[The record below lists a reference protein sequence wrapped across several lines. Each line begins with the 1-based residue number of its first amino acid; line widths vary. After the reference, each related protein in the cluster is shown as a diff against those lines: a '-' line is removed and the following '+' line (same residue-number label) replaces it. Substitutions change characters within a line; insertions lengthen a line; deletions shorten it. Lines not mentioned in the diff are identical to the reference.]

1 MSGARVS
8 YQVRPNKYVERH
20 IFVDLLSHLGRMLKI
35 EDYLYVSMGGRL
47 LEDFKLVHGRLN
59 LKKMMSIEGDQCTLD
74 RQIFS
79 RPIEHIDCMK
89 MTSGELIE
97 KFETNTAEYGDTGV
111 IVWLDYASSKERGKQ
126 LSEFANLIAK
136 LRAYDVI
143 KITLNASLKTLV
155 TSGVDVDPQDKAEV
169 DLVPQERGLKKLRR
183 QVGDFLDKELT
194 AQT

>member
-1 MSGARVS
+1 M
-8 YQVRPNKYVERH
+8 YENDERG
-20 IFVDLLSHLGRMLKI
+20 I
-35 EDYLYVSMGGRL
+35 
-47 LEDFKLVHGRLN
+47 
-59 LKKMMSIEGDQCTLD
+59 
-74 RQIFS
+74 
-79 RPIEHIDCMK
+79 
-89 MTSGELIE
+89 IE

-111 IVWLDYASSKERGKQ
+111 IVWLDYASSKDGGKQ

-169 DLVPQERGLKKLRR
+169 DLAPQERGLKKLRR

-194 AQT
+194 AQDLTSQMLPRILAEP